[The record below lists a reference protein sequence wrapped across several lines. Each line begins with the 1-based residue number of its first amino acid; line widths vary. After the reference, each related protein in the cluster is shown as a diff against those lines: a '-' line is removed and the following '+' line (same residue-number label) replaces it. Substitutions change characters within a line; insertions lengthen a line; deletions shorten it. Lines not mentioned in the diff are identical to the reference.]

1 MNCLRN
7 IIAIQEND
15 LWSGFLLKDPGLE
28 RTRAGLH
35 FLLPCVG
42 VLSGKLFDEDK
53 ENYVCSVICTL
64 CAGLHHTDK
73 GGHLYT

>member
-42 VLSGKLFDEDK
+42 VVFGKLFDEDK
-53 ENYVCSVICTL
+53 ENCLLSN
-64 CAGLHHTDK
+64 
-73 GGHLYT
+73 LY

>member
-35 FLLPCVG
+35 FLLLCVG
-42 VLSGKLFDEDK
+42 VVFGMLFDGDK
-53 ENYVCSVICTL
+53 ENYVCSAICTKRSL
-64 CAGLHHTDK
+64 RCARAGM
-73 GGHLYT
+73 